1 MTVDRS
7 GAVTGIMFYEMKAEL
22 AVANRENKALES
34 KVKKLQKEHQEMRQ
48 DLEMEKLAQYFAY
61 GIIHC
66 LIHLLY
72 LYSCDQYT
80 LLEANWT

>member
-1 MTVDRS
+1 
-7 GAVTGIMFYEMKAEL
+7 MFYEMKAEL

-66 LIHLLY
+66 LILY
-72 LYSCDQYT
+72 LYSCAQYT